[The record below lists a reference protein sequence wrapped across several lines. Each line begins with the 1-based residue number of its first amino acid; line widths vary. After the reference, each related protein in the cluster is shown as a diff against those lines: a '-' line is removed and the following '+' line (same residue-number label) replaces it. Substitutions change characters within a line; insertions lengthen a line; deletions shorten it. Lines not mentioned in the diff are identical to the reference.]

1 MHGKFSFVVAELQ
14 PMYNELKSDKIPVLS
29 HVSQFT
35 ECLLDALPEFKL
47 QKLDHKNT
55 ITYSQEIENLVKNK
69 LKEINQSHCSKLFYQ
84 FVNKCCKLLTLF
96 REISQSIFS
105 KNPSHFLF

>member
-29 HVSQFT
+29 HVSQFI